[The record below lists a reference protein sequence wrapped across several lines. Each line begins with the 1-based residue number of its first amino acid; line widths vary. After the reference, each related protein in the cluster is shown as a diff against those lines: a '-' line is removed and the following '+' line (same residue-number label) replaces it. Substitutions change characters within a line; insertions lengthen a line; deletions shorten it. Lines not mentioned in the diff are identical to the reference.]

1 MTDRRA
7 TDHTYGH
14 LGEATYDTVEKKW
27 SFSRTPVLPSII
39 RPIQPLQPCI
49 PPSAQSKPEA
59 QRNATDRASN
69 RARDQKRS
77 LIREIPQIGAAVS
90 VLGPLVRTAAV
101 ETSKTRPTGGDLVAS
116 GTAKVLSKHHGDRL
130 IQVLAVA
137 HGEAGHVLRL
147 IKPRL
152 EEHTWDRDDSV
163 KLRLLNPSTSEDGY
177 WLDGAGS
184 IEQIVFSSGVE
195 GDRSWL
201 AVRKLASTTILQPVY
216 QRIPGPARVPP
227 GFQDKYRPSLLDP
240 NPAVTI
246 TSAMTNGRNHAD
258 VAFNPWYPRQ
268 FAVLDEEG
276 YWSAWDIEG
285 RKRAGSKM
293 ATPGKSGY
301 ILDDR
306 AESDL
311 SLDIASNGW
320 GRILWAGNVSTIVV
334 CNDRHLA
341 VFDLK
346 AHPIRLRSPDLV
358 PSGSFGRILEVKR
371 SPLQHDKV
379 FVLTNTRIFLL
390 QINTAGEWLDD
401 TDRTAGA
408 RIIMSCLHYREAQ
421 GNLLK
426 LELHEEGD
434 VCTAFLVSSGMFLV
448 NVYKFTTTPDAATP
462 VTWST
467 DSFSLEH
474 GADEDTLSKLVG
486 FCVLPATLER
496 TDGRHASH
504 MERDYL
510 DHGNFL
516 QAFALGENLEI
527 SQTLTAECRMVAAP
541 VPGKPA
547 RYEQVTPPSES
558 QAAPPEAHFLS
569 SRTIDDFVV
578 PDGFEDYESGSE
590 RKAPVVRPSIEDD
603 IPEEPAP
610 KVIDAQR
617 WYELATKG
625 KTTELPSQEDY
636 HDVEIE
642 MADYIQNIVGGIQ
655 HRRQAGLEGLSSF
668 HDLAGFEKFTEDVD
682 DGAALLQDFIN
693 NFEDNYAESSM
704 AVTLQSS
711 GLLRMLDLQ
720 PDESYGDSLP
730 NLSNVYDRLVNLWV
744 TSLPQNTPGMAR
756 IAKEKV
762 VRNVAADLCLS
773 SILVSIRD
781 KSVPLPSTAPPQDLE
796 EGPSLT
802 LPIHGGR
809 PPSPRTPSR
818 SRFSSQPLQDHG
830 FEPSSSYATPA
841 PSESALSGEPAE
853 DPAVARLRGFALS
866 IKSLKP
872 LGPTCASI
880 LAQWPE
886 TPGSDP
892 STYVWRPGQISGAAG
907 EEEGDSDEEA
917 ARQREEKR
925 RRRTEKFLKRQKGVA
940 SPRLGMVQSSQPP
953 PVQSSQPPPVM
964 ESQPAYRFAASQVM
978 VPSSSQADGGFSM
991 TQPSA
996 GAFGSRAGV
1005 VGKKKKRKT
1014 GF

>member
-1 MTDRRA
+1 MILLRRNGLSLVFLYYVRCLSYLA
-7 TDHTYGH
+7 C
-14 LGEATYDTVEKKW
+14 L
-27 SFSRTPVLPSII
+27 PVVANRSPASII

-49 PPSAQSKPEA
+49 PPSAQPTPKE
-59 QRNATDRASN
+59 QRNGTERASN
-69 RARDQKRS
+69 KVRDQKRA
-77 LIREIPQIGAAVS
+77 LIRQIPQIGAATT
-90 VLGPLVRTAAV
+90 VLGPLVRAAAV
-101 ETSKTRPTGGDLVAS
+101 ETSRIRPTGGDLVAS
-116 GTAKVLSKHHGDRL
+116 GTVKVLSKHHADRT

-152 EEHTWDRDDSV
+152 EDHTWDGDESV
-163 KLRLLNPSTSEDGY
+163 KLRMLNPSTSEDGY

-195 GDRSWL
+195 GDSSWL

-216 QRIPGPARVPP
+216 QRTPGPARVPP

-246 TSAMTNGRNHAD
+246 TSAMTNGKNHAD

-276 YWSAWDIEG
+276 HWSTWDIEG
-285 RKRAGSKM
+285 RKKAGSKI
-293 ATPGKSGY
+293 ATPGKSGH

-306 AESDL
+306 SESDL
-311 SLDIASNGW
+311 SLDISSNGW

-341 VFDLK
+341 IFDLR

-371 SPLQHDKV
+371 SPLQHDRI
-379 FVLTNTRIFLL
+379 FVLTNTRLFLL
-390 QINTAGEWLDD
+390 QINTAGEWIDG

-467 DSFSLEH
+467 DAFSLER
-474 GADEDTLSKLVG
+474 GADEDTLSKVVG
-486 FCVLPATLER
+486 FCVVPATLER
-496 TDGRHASH
+496 SDEFETSHTGRS
-504 MERDYL
+504 
-510 DHGNFL
+510 FL
-516 QAFALGENLEI
+516 QAFALGENLEV
-527 SQTLTAECRMVAAP
+527 SQTLLTECHIVAAP
-541 VPGKPA
+541 LLGKPA
-547 RYEQVTPPSES
+547 RYEQISPPSES
-558 QAAPPEAHFLS
+558 QPAPAETHFLS

-578 PDGFEDYESGSE
+578 PDGFEDYELGSE
-590 RKAPVVRPSIEDD
+590 WRAPAVRPSIEDD
-603 IPEEPAP
+603 VVEEPAL
-610 KVIDAQR
+610 KVVDARR
-617 WYELATKG
+617 WYEIATKW
-625 KTTELPSQEDY
+625 KATEPPSREDY
-636 HDVEIE
+636 NDVEIE
-642 MADYIQNIVGGIQ
+642 MADYLQNIVGGIQ
-655 HRRQAGLEGLSSF
+655 YRRQGGLEGLSSF

-682 DGAALLQDFIN
+682 DGSALLQDFIN

-704 AVTLQSS
+704 AVTLQSA
-711 GLLRMLDLQ
+711 GLLRMLGLE
-720 PDESYGDSLP
+720 PEESGDSLP
-730 NLSNVYDRLVNLWV
+730 NLSNVYDKLVSLWV
-744 TSLPQNTPGMAR
+744 TSLPESTPGMAR

-762 VRNVAADLCLS
+762 VRNIAADLCLS

-781 KSVPLPSTAPPQDLE
+781 KSVPLPTAAPSQDVE

-809 PPSPRTPSR
+809 PPPSPRTPSR

-830 FEPSSSYATPA
+830 YDPSSSYSTPA
-841 PSESALSGEPAE
+841 LSESALSGEPAE
-853 DPAVARLRGFALS
+853 DPAVSRLRSYALS

-892 STYVWRPGQISGAAG
+892 STYVWRPDQISGAA
-907 EEEGDSDEEA
+907 EEEEDSDKEA
-917 ARQREEKR
+917 ARLREEKR
-925 RRRTEKFLKRQKGVA
+925 RRRTERFLKRQKGVA
-940 SPRLGMVQSSQPP
+940 SPRLGTVQSSQPP
-953 PVQSSQPPPVM
+953 QVI
-964 ESQPAYRFAASQVM
+964 ESQPAFRFAASQVM
-978 VPSSSQADGGFSM
+978 VPSSSQADGGLPM

-996 GAFGSRAGV
+996 GAFGSRAGL
-1005 VGKKKKRKT
+1005 GKKKKRKT

>member
-14 LGEATYDTVEKKW
+14 LGEATYDTIEKKW
-27 SFSRTPVLPSII
+27 TFSRIPVLPSII
-39 RPIQPLQPCI
+39 RPVQPLQPCI
-49 PPSAQSKPEA
+49 PPSAQSTPKE
-59 QRNATDRASN
+59 QGNATARTSN
-69 RARDQKRS
+69 RNRDQKRS
-77 LIREIPQIGAAVS
+77 LIREVPQIGAAAA
-90 VLGPLVRTAAV
+90 VLGPLVRTATV
-101 ETSKTRPTGGDLVAS
+101 EAAQARPTGGDLIAS
-116 GTAKVLSKHHGDRL
+116 GTAKVLSKHHGDRS
-130 IQVLAVA
+130 INVLAVA
-137 HGEAGHVLRL
+137 HGDAGHVLRL

-152 EEHTWDRDDSV
+152 EDHTWDGDDSV
-163 KLRLLNPSTSEDGY
+163 KLRMLNPSISEDGY

-184 IEQIVFSSGVE
+184 IEQIVFSSGIE
-195 GDRSWL
+195 GGRSWL
-201 AVRKLASTTILQPVY
+201 AVRKLASTTILQPIY
-216 QRIPGPARVPP
+216 QRTPGPARVPP

-246 TSAMTNGRNHAD
+246 TSAKTNGRNHAD
-258 VAFNPWYPRQ
+258 VSFNPWYPRQ

-276 YWSAWDIEG
+276 YWSAWDVEG
-285 RKRAGSKM
+285 RKRAGSKT

-311 SLDIASNGW
+311 SRDVTSSGW

-334 CNDRHLA
+334 CNERHLA
-341 VFDLK
+341 VFDLR

-358 PSGSFGRILEVKR
+358 PNGSFGRILEVKR

-379 FVLTNTRIFLL
+379 FVLTNTRLFLL
-390 QINTAGEWLDD
+390 QINTAGEWQND

-462 VTWST
+462 VTWSI
-467 DSFSLEH
+467 DAFSLER
-474 GADEDTLSKLVG
+474 GADDDTLSQLHG
-486 FCVLPATLER
+486 LCVLPTTLQR
-496 TDGRHASH
+496 SDRRHGRG
-504 MERDYL
+504 YL
-510 DHGNFL
+510 DHGHFL
-516 QAFALGENLEI
+516 QVFALGQNLEV
-527 SQTLTAECRMVAAP
+527 SRTLLAECRMVAAP
-541 VPGKPA
+541 LLGKPA
-547 RYEQVTPPSES
+547 RYEQIPPPSES
-558 QAAPPEAHFLS
+558 QDAAAEAHFLS

-590 RKAPVVRPSIEDD
+590 RNAPVVRPSIEDEPD
-603 IPEEPAP
+603 QEPAP
-610 KVIDAQR
+610 KVIDARR

-625 KTTELPSQEDY
+625 KVVLPPSQDDY
-636 HDVEIE
+636 PDVEIG

-655 HRRQAGLEGLSSF
+655 HRRQVGLEGLFTF

-682 DGAALLQDFIN
+682 DGAALLHDFIN
-693 NFEDNYAESSM
+693 TFEDNYAESSM
-704 AVTLQSS
+704 AVTLHSS
-711 GLLRMLDLQ
+711 GLLRMLGIE
-720 PDESYGDSLP
+720 PESSGDSLP
-730 NLSNVYDRLVNLWV
+730 NLSNVYDRLVNLWI

-781 KSVPLPSTAPPQDLE
+781 KSVPLPATAPLENLEDL
-796 EGPSLT
+796 PSLT

-809 PPSPRTPSR
+809 PPPSPRTPSH
-818 SRFSSQPLQDHG
+818 SRFSSQPLNDYG

-853 DPAVARLRGFALS
+853 DPAVARLRGYTLS

-872 LGPTCASI
+872 LGSTCASI

-886 TPGSDP
+886 TPGTDP
-892 STYVWRPGQISGAAG
+892 ATYVWRPEQVSGAAG
-907 EEEGDSDEEA
+907 EEEDSDEEA

-925 RRRTEKFLKRQKGVA
+925 RRRTEKFLKRQKGIA
-940 SPRLGMVQSSQPP
+940 SPRLETMREVRSSQPP
-953 PVQSSQPPPVM
+953 PVVETQPT
-964 ESQPAYRFAASQVM
+964 YRFAASQVT
-978 VPSSSQADGGFSM
+978 VASSSQADGGLSM

-996 GAFGSRAGV
+996 GAFGSRAV
-1005 VGKKKKRKT
+1005 VKKKKRKT

>member
-14 LGEATYDTVEKKW
+14 LGEATYDTIEKKW
-27 SFSRTPVLPSII
+27 TFSRIPVLPSII
-39 RPIQPLQPCI
+39 RPLQPLQPCV
-49 PPSAQSKPEA
+49 PPSAQSKPKA
-59 QRNATDRASN
+59 QRNDIDRASN

-77 LIREIPQIGAAVS
+77 LIREIPQIGAAAP
-90 VLGPLVRTAAV
+90 VLGPFVRAAAV
-101 ETSKTRPTGGDLVAS
+101 EASQARSTSGDLVAT
-116 GTAKVLSKHHGDRL
+116 GTAKVLAKQTDRF
-130 IQVLAVA
+130 ISVLAVA

-147 IKPRL
+147 MKPRL
-152 EEHTWDRDDSV
+152 EDHTWDGDDSV
-163 KLRLLNPSTSEDGY
+163 KLRLLNLSTSEDGY

-201 AVRKLASTTILQPVY
+201 AVRKLASTTILQPLY
-216 QRIPGPARVPP
+216 QRTPGPTRVPP

-246 TSAMTNGRNHAD
+246 TSAMTNGRNHTD
-258 VAFNPWYPRQ
+258 VAFNPWYTRQ
-268 FAVLDEEG
+268 FAVLDEGG
-276 YWSAWDIEG
+276 YWSTWDVEG
-285 RKRAGSKM
+285 RKLAGLKI
-293 ATPGKSGY
+293 ATPGKSGF

-334 CNDRHLA
+334 CSDRHLA

-358 PSGSFGRILEVKR
+358 PNGSFGRILEVRR
-371 SPLQHDKV
+371 SPHQHDRV
-379 FVLTNTRIFLL
+379 FVLTNSRLFLL

-401 TDRTAGA
+401 TDRAAGA

-467 DSFSLEH
+467 DAFFLER
-474 GADEDTLSKLVG
+474 GADENTLSKLVG
-486 FCVLPATLER
+486 FCVLPAPLER
-496 TDGRHASH
+496 NGERGTSH
-504 MERDYL
+504 MGSYL
-510 DHGNFL
+510 DRGNFL
-516 QAFALGENLEI
+516 QAFALGESLEM
-527 SQTLTAECRMVAAP
+527 SQSLLAECRMVAAP
-541 VPGKPA
+541 LLEKPA
-547 RYEQVTPPSES
+547 RYEQILPPSAS
-558 QAAPPEAHFLS
+558 QPAPADAHFLS

-590 RKAPVVRPSIEDD
+590 RKEQIVRPSIEDD
-603 IPEEPAP
+603 LPDEPVP

-617 WYELATKG
+617 WYELATRSKAA
-625 KTTELPSQEDY
+625 EPPSREDY
-636 HDVEIE
+636 PDVEIE

-655 HRRQAGLEGLSSF
+655 HRRQAGLEGLSTF

-693 NFEDNYAESSM
+693 NFKENYAESSM
-704 AVTLQSS
+704 AVTLHSA
-711 GLLRMLDLQ
+711 GLLRMLGLE
-720 PDESYGDSLP
+720 PEESSTDSLP

-744 TSLPQNTPGMAR
+744 TSLPKSTPGMAR
-756 IAKEKV
+756 MAKEKV

-781 KSVPLPSTAPPQDLE
+781 KSAPLPAAAPPQDLE
-796 EGPSLT
+796 DGPSLT

-809 PPSPRTPSR
+809 PPPSPRTPSR

-853 DPAVARLRGFALS
+853 DPAVARLRGYALS

-892 STYVWRPGQISGAAG
+892 ATYVWRPDQIFGAAG
-907 EEEGDSDEEA
+907 EEGDSDEEA
-917 ARQREEKR
+917 TRQKEEKR

-940 SPRLGMVQSSQPP
+940 SPRLGTVLSSQPP
-953 PVQSSQPPPVM
+953 PVV
-964 ESQPAYRFAASQVM
+964 ESQPAYRFAASQVT
-978 VPSSSQADGGFSM
+978 VASSGQADGGLSM

-996 GAFGSRAGV
+996 GAFGSRAGL
-1005 VGKKKKRKT
+1005 GKKKKRKT

>member
-7 TDHTYGH
+7 TDHSFGH
-14 LGEATYDTVEKKW
+14 LGEATYDTIEKKW
-27 SFSRTPVLPSII
+27 TFSRIPVLPSII

-49 PPSAQSKPEA
+49 PPSAQSTLKT
-59 QRNATDRASN
+59 QRNDTDRASN
-69 RARDQKRS
+69 RNRDQKRS
-77 LIREIPQIGAAVS
+77 LIREIPQIGAAAT
-90 VLGPLVRTAAV
+90 VLGPLVRAADV
-101 ETSKTRPTGGDLVAS
+101 ETSQARSASGDLVAS
-116 GTAKVLSKHHGDRL
+116 GTAKVLSKHLGDRSL
-130 IQVLAVA
+130 NVLAVA

-152 EEHTWDRDDSV
+152 EDHTWDGDDSV

-201 AVRKLASTTILQPVY
+201 AVRKLASTTILQPLY
-216 QRIPGPARVPP
+216 QRTPGPTRVPP

-276 YWSAWDIEG
+276 HWSAWDVEG
-285 RKRAGSKM
+285 RKRAGSKVV
-293 ATPGKSGY
+293 TLGKSGY

-306 AESDL
+306 ASSDT

-346 AHPIRLRSPDLV
+346 SYPIRLRSPDLV
-358 PSGSFGRILEVKR
+358 PNGSFGRILEVKR

-379 FVLTNTRIFLL
+379 FVLTNSRLFLL
-390 QINTAGEWLDD
+390 QIKTAGEWLDY
-401 TDRTAGA
+401 TDGTAGA

-462 VTWST
+462 VTWSI
-467 DSFSLEH
+467 DSFSLER
-474 GADEDTLSKLVG
+474 GANEDTLSKLVG

-496 TDGRHASH
+496 SGEPQTSH
-504 MERDYL
+504 MGSYL

-516 QAFALGENLEI
+516 QAFALGENLEM
-527 SQTLTAECRMVAAP
+527 SKTLLAECRMVAAP
-541 VPGKPA
+541 LLGKPA
-547 RYEQVTPPSES
+547 RYEQISPPSES

-603 IPEEPAP
+603 PAEEPAP

-625 KTTELPSQEDY
+625 KAAEPPSREDY

-655 HRRQAGLEGLSSF
+655 HRRQAGLEGLSTF

-704 AVTLQSS
+704 AITLHSA
-711 GLLRMLDLQ
+711 GLLRMLDIE
-720 PDESYGDSLP
+720 PDESSGDSLP

-744 TSLPQNTPGMAR
+744 TSLPKNTPAMAR

-781 KSVPLPSTAPPQDLE
+781 KSVPLPTTAPQDLE
-796 EGPSLT
+796 EGPILT

-809 PPSPRTPSR
+809 PPPSPRTPSR

-853 DPAVARLRGFALS
+853 DPAVARLRGYALS

-892 STYVWRPGQISGAAG
+892 STYVWRPDQISGAA

-917 ARQREEKR
+917 ARQKEEKR
-925 RRRTEKFLKRQKGVA
+925 RKRTEKFLKRQKGVA
-940 SPRLGMVQSSQPP
+940 SPRLGTVLSSQPP
-953 PVQSSQPPPVM
+953 LVV
-964 ESQPAYRFAASQVM
+964 ESQPAYRFAASQVT
-978 VPSSSQADGGFSM
+978 VASSSQADGGLPM

-996 GAFGSRAGV
+996 GAFGSRAGL
-1005 VGKKKKRKT
+1005 GKKKKRKT

>member
-1 MTDRRA
+1 MRA
-7 TDHTYGH
+7 
-14 LGEATYDTVEKKW
+14 AT
-27 SFSRTPVLPSII
+27 I
-39 RPIQPLQPCI
+39 
-49 PPSAQSKPEA
+49 
-59 QRNATDRASN
+59 
-69 RARDQKRS
+69 
-77 LIREIPQIGAAVS
+77 
-90 VLGPLVRTAAV
+90 
-101 ETSKTRPTGGDLVAS
+101 ETSQARPTGGDLVAS
-116 GTAKVLSKHHGDRL
+116 GTAKVLAKIYADRS
-130 IQVLAVA
+130 INVLAVA
-137 HGEAGHVLRL
+137 HGEAGHILRL
-147 IKPRL
+147 IKPRV
-152 EEHTWDRDDSV
+152 EDHTWDGDDSV

-201 AVRKLASTTILQPVY
+201 AVRKLASTTILQPLY
-216 QRIPGPARVPP
+216 QRTPAPTRVPP

-246 TSAMTNGRNHAD
+246 TSTMTNGRNHAD

-276 YWSAWDIEG
+276 YWSAWDVEG
-285 RKRAGSKM
+285 RKRAGSKI

-306 AESDL
+306 ASSDT

-320 GRILWAGNVSTIVV
+320 GRIFWAGNVSTIIV

-358 PSGSFGRILEVKR
+358 PNGSFGRILEVKR

-379 FVLTNTRIFLL
+379 FVLTNSRLFLL
-390 QINTAGEWLDD
+390 QINATGDWQDD
-401 TDRTAGA
+401 TDKTAGA

-434 VCTAFLVSSGMFLV
+434 VCTAFLVSSGMLLV
-448 NVYKFTTTPDAATP
+448 NVYKFTTVPDAATP

-467 DSFSLEH
+467 DAFSLER
-474 GADEDTLSKLVG
+474 GADDDTLSKLVG

-496 TDGRHASH
+496 SGEPEAPHTGRS
-504 MERDYL
+504 YL
-510 DHGNFL
+510 DHGTFM
-516 QAFALGENLEI
+516 QAFALGENLEM
-527 SQTLTAECRMVAAP
+527 SRTLLAECRMVAAP
-541 VPGKPA
+541 LPGMPA
-547 RYEQVTPPSES
+547 RYEQIPPPSGS
-558 QAAPPEAHFLS
+558 LAAPPEAPFLS

-590 RKAPVVRPSIEDD
+590 RKAPVVRPSIEGDLD
-603 IPEEPAP
+603 QEPAP

-617 WYELATKG
+617 WYEIATKG
-625 KTTELPSQEDY
+625 KAAEPPSHEDY
-636 HDVEIE
+636 PDVEIE

-655 HRRQAGLEGLSSF
+655 HRRQVGLEGLFSF

-693 NFEDNYAESSM
+693 TFEDNYAESSM
-704 AVTLQSS
+704 AVTLHSA
-711 GLLRMLDLQ
+711 GLLRMLDLE
-720 PDESYGDSLP
+720 PDESSGDGLP
-730 NLSNVYDRLVNLWV
+730 NLSNVYDRLVNLWI
-744 TSLPQNTPGMAR
+744 TSLPKSTPGMAR

-773 SILVSIRD
+773 SLLVSIRD
-781 KSVPLPSTAPPQDLE
+781 KTVPLPASAPIQDLE
-796 EGPSLT
+796 DGPSLT

-809 PPSPRTPSR
+809 PPPSPRTPSR
-818 SRFSSQPLQDHG
+818 SRFSSQPLHDHG
-830 FEPSSSYATPA
+830 FEPYSGYSTPA

-853 DPAVARLRGFALS
+853 DPAVARLRGYALS

-872 LGPTCASI
+872 LEPTCASI

-892 STYVWRPGQISGAAG
+892 ATYVWRPEQISGTAG
-907 EEEGDSDEEA
+907 EEGDSDEEA

-940 SPRLGMVQSSQPP
+940 SPRLGTVLSSQPP
-953 PVQSSQPPPVM
+953 AAVV
-964 ESQPAYRFAASQVM
+964 ESQPAYRFAASQVT
-978 VPSSSQADGGFSM
+978 VASSSQADGGLPM

-996 GAFGSRAGV
+996 GAFGSRAGLV
-1005 VGKKKKRKT
+1005 KKKKRKT

>member
-7 TDHTYGH
+7 TDHTLGH

-27 SFSRTPVLPSII
+27 TFSRIPVLPSII
-39 RPIQPLQPCI
+39 RPIQPLQLCI

-77 LIREIPQIGAAVS
+77 LIREIPQIGAAAS

-101 ETSKTRPTGGDLVAS
+101 EASKTRPTGGDLVAS
-116 GTAKVLSKHHGDRL
+116 GTAKVLSKHHGDRS
-130 IQVLAVA
+130 INVLAVA

-152 EEHTWDRDDSV
+152 EDHTWDADDSV

-184 IEQIVFSSGVE
+184 IEQIVFSSGIE

-216 QRIPGPARVPP
+216 QRTPGPARVPP

-246 TSAMTNGRNHAD
+246 TSVMTNGRNHAD

-320 GRILWAGNVSTIVV
+320 GRILWAGNVSTIIV

-371 SPLQHDKV
+371 SPFQHDKV
-379 FVLTNTRIFLL
+379 FVLTNSRLFLL

-408 RIIMSCLHYREAQ
+408 KIIMSCLHYREAQ

-434 VCTAFLVSSGMFLV
+434 
-448 NVYKFTTTPDAATP
+448 PP
-462 VTWST
+462 VAWST
-467 DSFSLEH
+467 DAFSLERV
-474 GADEDTLSKLVG
+474 ADEDTLSKLVG
-486 FCVLPATLER
+486 FCVLPAALER
-496 TDGRHASH
+496 SDERHASR
-504 MERDYL
+504 MERSYL

-516 QAFALGENLEI
+516 QAFALGENLEM
-527 SQTLTAECRMVAAP
+527 SRTLLAECLMVAAP
-541 VPGKPA
+541 TPGKPA
-547 RYEQVTPPSES
+547 RYEQVSPPSES

-625 KTTELPSQEDY
+625 KTTEPPSQEEY

-655 HRRQAGLEGLSSF
+655 HRRQVGLEGLSSF

-682 DGAALLQDFIN
+682 DGAVLLQDFIN

-711 GLLRMLDLQ
+711 GLLRMLDLE
-720 PDESYGDSLP
+720 PDESSSNNLP
-730 NLSNVYDRLVNLWV
+730 NLSNVYDKLVSLWV

-762 VRNVAADLCLS
+762 VRNVAVDLCLS
-773 SILVSIRD
+773 SIHVSIRD
-781 KSVPLPSTAPPQDLE
+781 KSVPLPTTAAPQDLE
-796 EGPSLT
+796 EGPSLLT

-809 PPSPRTPSR
+809 RPPARRTPCR

-853 DPAVARLRGFALS
+853 DPAIARLRGYALS

-892 STYVWRPGQISGAAG
+892 STYIWRPDQISGGAD
-907 EEEGDSDEEA
+907 EEGDSDEEA

-940 SPRLGMVQSSQPP
+940 SPRLATAVQSSQPP
-953 PVQSSQPPPVM
+953 PVV
-964 ESQPAYRFAASQVM
+964 ESQPAYRFAASSQVM
-978 VPSSSQADGGFSM
+978 VQSSSQVDGGFSM

-996 GAFGSRAGV
+996 GAFGSRAGA
-1005 VGKKKKRKT
+1005 GKKKKRKT